1 MAVDAASLSRVTE
14 ATLFILRFITVSRVV
29 SKPSREIAAEMIIAL
44 SYQAAS
50 ACSALEETLCQR
62 DTGWYPI
69 FEHLLDSK
77 ILVLVDICLISLVPL
92 HLCARRKGAEQKSQ
106 TYDVCFDSIHTA
118 KI

>member
-1 MAVDAASLSRVTE
+1 MAFD
-14 ATLFILRFITVSRVV
+14 
-29 SKPSREIAAEMIIAL
+29 AEMIIAL

-69 FEHLLDSK
+69 FEHLLNSK

-106 TYDVCFDSIHTA
+106 TYDICFDSIHTA